1 MSLIAQAQRVIG
13 PFVEEADESKLVITC
28 LNVFE
33 EETSLTVT
41 LDDVA
46 AYYST
51 QARNLSSGCRTLSGL
66 TGDWRYIDQ
75 LASMA
80 LDWFKRVNVKG
91 MRAAGRRHGIEPKF

>member
-33 EETSLTVT
+33 AETSLTVT

-46 AYYST
+46 EYYAT
-51 QARNLSSGCRTLSGL
+51 QARNLSSGCRTLAGL
-66 TGDWRYIDQ
+66 TSDWRYVDQ
-75 LASMA
+75 LVSLA
-80 LDWFKRVNVKG
+80 LGWFKRVNVKG